1 MSAFIDTSAFFALLS
16 ISDSH
21 HEEAQRIW
29 RRLLEA
35 RTEMDT
41 HNYIVVE
48 TVSLI
53 QRRFGFD
60 AVEAFLLSLRGV
72 VRVHWVNEELHR
84 RAEGAFR
91 TAGRK
96 ALSLVDC
103 TSFELMR
110 SRSITTAFAFDEHFE
125 EHGFA
130 TLKP

>member
-1 MSAFIDTSAFFALLS
+1 MSVFIDTSAFFALLS

-21 HEEAQRIW
+21 HGEAGRIW
-29 RRLLEA
+29 ARLLEA
-35 RTEMDT
+35 QTEMHT

-53 QRRFGFD
+53 QRRFGFK
-60 AVEAFLLSLRGV
+60 AAEAFLVSLPGV
-72 VRVHWVNEELHR
+72 VRVHWIDEDLHR

-96 ALSLVDC
+96 TLSLVDC
-103 TSFELMR
+103 ASFEVMR
-110 SRSITTAFAFDEHFE
+110 SRSIETAFAFDEHFM

-130 TLKP
+130 VLKA